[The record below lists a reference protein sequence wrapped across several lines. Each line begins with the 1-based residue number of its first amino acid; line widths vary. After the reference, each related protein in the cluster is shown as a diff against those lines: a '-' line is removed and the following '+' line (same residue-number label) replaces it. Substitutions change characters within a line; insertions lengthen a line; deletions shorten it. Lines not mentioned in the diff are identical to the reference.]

1 MTTRPVSRG
10 TVLVAMLAM
19 VASCDSQIPDD
30 DPRQELVREVR
41 ELAAVQGF
49 TALPNPSPVR
59 NDLVTLGQALAFDK
73 VLSGNRNIACMTCH
87 LPERGTSDGSSLSI
101 GEGGVGL
108 GEERSHP
115 GGVFIPRN
123 SPAVF
128 NLPQATQVFW
138 DGRIQE
144 TSDGSV
150 DTPAKEQL
158 TPEMV
163 RLFEFGALS
172 AQALFPVTSRDEMR
186 GQPGDN
192 DLADLGD
199 NDFRG
204 MWRVLME
211 RLGDIPEYVRLFERA
226 YPGTRFGDMNLAHAS
241 NAVAGFYATAFV
253 FNDTPWDRFLR
264 GNDDALGDS
273 ALAGARAFMTTGC
286 TNCHKRPDFGGDF
299 HNTALPQFGPGKKGD
314 REDFGREEVTGLPG
328 DRRRFMARALRN
340 VELTAPYGHAG
351 QFPTLESFVGHY
363 NDAALQLR
371 LYDIAAHVPN
381 RLLWP
386 TLLDNFE
393 AIAATRDNLLLTL
406 EFNEE
411 THAHLVAFLLAL
423 TDEAARDLRHTIPA
437 RVPSGLPVD
446 RLR

>member
-1 MTTRPVSRG
+1 MDDRNIQEGRMTTRPVSRG
-10 TVLVAMLAM
+10 TVLVSMLAM
-19 VASCDSQIPDD
+19 VASCDSQMPDD
-30 DPRQELVREVR
+30 NPRRELVREVR

-150 DTPAKEQL
+150 DTPAKDQL

-172 AQALFPVTSRDEMR
+172 AQALFPVTSRHEMR
-186 GQPGDN
+186 GSRETTTSQTSVTTISGACGASSWSGWGTSPSTSICSSGRTRAPG
-192 DLADLGD
+192 
-199 NDFRG
+199 
-204 MWRVLME
+204 
-211 RLGDIPEYVRLFERA
+211 
-226 YPGTRFGDMNLAHAS
+226 S
-241 NAVAGFYATAFV
+241 AT
-253 FNDTPWDRFLR
+253 
-264 GNDDALGDS
+264 
-273 ALAGARAFMTTGC
+273 
-286 TNCHKRPDFGGDF
+286 
-299 HNTALPQFGPGKKGD
+299 
-314 REDFGREEVTGLPG
+314 
-328 DRRRFMARALRN
+328 
-340 VELTAPYGHAG
+340 
-351 QFPTLESFVGHY
+351 
-363 NDAALQLR
+363 
-371 LYDIAAHVPN
+371 
-381 RLLWP
+381 
-386 TLLDNFE
+386 
-393 AIAATRDNLLLTL
+393 
-406 EFNEE
+406 
-411 THAHLVAFLLAL
+411 
-423 TDEAARDLRHTIPA
+423 
-437 RVPSGLPVD
+437 
-446 RLR
+446 